1 MTTSPAFDAVVA
13 YVGDGRFLPGIPTT
27 ELNAGQIAVIAR
39 KRGLTSAAMR
49 ARLVASGL
57 YAPVRSRKP

>member
-1 MTTSPAFDAVVA
+1 MTTSPASDLV

-27 ELNAGQIAVIAR
+27 DLDGGRIAVIAR
-39 KRGLTSAAMR
+39 KRGLTVAAMR

-57 YAPVRSRKP
+57 YAPVRSKKP